1 MRLSL
6 LRSSA
11 AVVVAPSV
19 HDAVSSAVVAALST
33 HGGVAATSSTIG
45 VASREPTFTTLVA
58 ALIIVTVTLSVT
70 LMSVA
75 VYSLV
80 LFQPR

>member
-33 HGGVAATSSTIG
+33 HVGVAATSSAIG